1 MSKYCLTFVA
11 LLWAAT
17 TWADCNKTTS
27 DYDVVYCG
35 TKLYLQADKELNGV
49 YKKLVGKLNTG
60 GKKLLKTGQLA
71 WIETR
76 NSQCTETRGASILVD
91 LDCATRTTVERTQFL
106 TDRQRECLSTGCVN
120 SKLR

>member
-1 MSKYCLTFVA
+1 MNKYFLVCIV
-11 LLWAAT
+11 LLWAAA
-17 TWADCNKTTS
+17 TWADCTKTTS

-35 TKLYLQADKELNGV
+35 TKLYLEADKALNEV
-49 YKKLVGKLNTG
+49 YHQLVGKLNTD
-60 GKKLLKTGQLA
+60 GKQLVKTGQLA

-76 NSQCTETRGASILVD
+76 NHQCTETRGSTILVD

-106 TDRQRECLSTGCVN
+106 TDRQRECLSTGCMN

>member
-1 MSKYCLTFVA
+1 MRKYCLAFVA

-35 TKLYLQADKELNGV
+35 TKLYLQADKELNDV
-49 YKKLVGKLNTG
+49 YQKLVGKLNTD

-71 WIETR
+71 WIESR
-76 NSQCTETRGASILVD
+76 NRQCTETRSDSILVD

-106 TDRQRECLSTGCVN
+106 TDRQRECLSTGCMN

>member
-1 MSKYCLTFVA
+1 MRKYFLTFVA

-27 DYDVVYCG
+27 DYDVVYCS
-35 TKLYLQADKELNGV
+35 TKLYLQADKELNDV
-49 YKKLVGKLNTG
+49 YKKLVGKLNTD

-76 NSQCTETRGASILVD
+76 NHQCTETRGDSILVN
-91 LDCATRTTVERTQFL
+91 LACATQTTVERTQFL
-106 TDRQRECLSTGCVN
+106 TDRQRECLSTGCMN
-120 SKLR
+120 NKLR

>member
-1 MSKYCLTFVA
+1 MNKYFLVCIV

-17 TWADCNKTTS
+17 TWADCIKTTS

-35 TKLYLQADKELNGV
+35 TKLYLQADKDLNDV
-49 YKKLVGKLNTG
+49 YHQLVGKLNTD
-60 GKKLLKTGQLA
+60 GKQLLKTGQLA

-76 NSQCTETRGASILVD
+76 NHQCTETRGNTILVD

-106 TDRQRECLSTGCVN
+106 TDRQRECLSTGCMN

>member
-1 MSKYCLTFVA
+1 MTKYCLTFVA

-17 TWADCNKTTS
+17 AWTDCDKTTT

-35 TKLYLQADKELNGV
+35 TKLYLQADKELNDA
-49 YKKLVGKLNTG
+49 YQKLVGKLNTD

-76 NSQCTETRGASILVD
+76 NQQCSERRGKSILVN
-91 LDCATRTTVERTQFL
+91 LDCATDTTVERTHFL
-106 TDRQRECLSTGCVN
+106 TERHRECLSTGCMN